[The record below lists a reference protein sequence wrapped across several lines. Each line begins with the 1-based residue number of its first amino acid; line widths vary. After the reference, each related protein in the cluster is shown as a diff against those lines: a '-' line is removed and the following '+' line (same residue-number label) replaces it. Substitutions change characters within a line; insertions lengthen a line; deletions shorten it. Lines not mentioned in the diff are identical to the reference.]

1 MWELISN
8 LDQVYNCVLI
18 DKESVI
24 LQDLIYLVMQ
34 KFMYMYILT

>member
-24 LQDLIYLVMQ
+24 LQDFIYLVMLNL
-34 KFMYMYILT
+34 KYILT